1 MYKPWGKKPA
11 LSLSALTLLVALSAC
26 TSSGGKKGSDFGSLD
41 REDQGTLKVAYFDEQ
56 AFFSQYGNAFQA
68 MFPNVDVEVV
78 STESI
83 FQADNPE
90 AELEKLI
97 QDQHPDALFLSEDQ
111 YAALSKKGMLYDLDA
126 AVKQDKFDIDS
137 FQPSV
142 IDLLKQR
149 GGGKLYGLSPT
160 FSSQALYYNK
170 DLFDKY
176 GIPYPSD
183 GMSWEDVMKLA
194 ARFPV
199 KKGSDDPE
207 AMMKGDDALYGL
219 AQSISTSN
227 SFDLIRT
234 IGEAKGL
241 LYADSDTKT
250 VSIDTPEWKSIFES
264 VIAGYKSGSLTAPST
279 GGGGGMGGMIRMAGG
294 QKAISFGPSTMR
306 FMQGQAAMAVDSPM
320 IMSMMGKMAGA
331 TVAVKKGGSGGKTAD
346 AGPRPLGQEINW
358 DVVTVPVDP
367 AQPDVTGS
375 VELDN
380 VVSISAASENLPLA
394 WELVKYVNGE
404 QLAKTSSKSSPTLS
418 SRTAFKN
425 DMGGKNVD
433 AFYAL
438 KLNEQSLLQ
447 NLPDGF
453 ADSFGQMADEQI
465 QKAVAGTQS
474 VADTIKSIQSKGQ
487 DLLTKAMNDEAA
499 AG

>member
-1 MYKPWGKKPA
+1 MYKPWGNKPA

-26 TSSGGKKGSDFGSLD
+26 TSSGGKKGTDFGSMD
-41 REDQGTLKVAYFDEQ
+41 REDKGTLKVAYFDEQ

-78 STESI
+78 STENV
-83 FQADNPE
+83 FQSDNPE

-126 AVKQDKFDIDS
+126 AVKQDEFDLDS

-149 GGGKLYGLSPT
+149 GGGKLLGLSPT

-176 GIPYPSD
+176 GIPYPKD

-207 AMMKGDDALYGL
+207 EMMKGEEALYGL

-250 VSIDTPEWKSIFES
+250 VSIDTPEWKSIFDS
-264 VIAGYKSGSLTAPST
+264 VIAGYKSGSLTAPSSS
-279 GGGGGMGGMIRMAGG
+279 GGGGMGGMIRMAGG
-294 QKAISFGPSTMR
+294 QKAISFGPGSMR

-320 IMSMMGKMAGA
+320 IMNMMGKMAGA
-331 TVAVKKGGSGGKTAD
+331 AMTVKKGGKSTG

-375 VELDN
+375 IELDN
-380 VVSISAASENLPLA
+380 VVSINAASENLPLA

-404 QLAKTSSKSSPTLS
+404 QLAKTGSKSSPTLS

-425 DMGGKNVD
+425 DMGGKNIE

-447 NLPDGF
+447 NLPEGF
-453 ADSFGQMADEQI
+453 ADSFATMADEQI
-465 QKAVAGTQS
+465 QKAVSGSQS
-474 VADTIKSIQSKGQ
+474 VDDTIKSIQTKGQ